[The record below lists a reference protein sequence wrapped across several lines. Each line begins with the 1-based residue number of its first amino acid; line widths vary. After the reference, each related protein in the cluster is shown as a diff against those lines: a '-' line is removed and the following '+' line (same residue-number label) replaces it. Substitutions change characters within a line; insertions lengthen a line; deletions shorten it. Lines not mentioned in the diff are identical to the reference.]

1 MATKLA
7 PGEITDLDPY
17 KFMAVI
23 GKRVIHPGGRA
34 STGTLLARAQI
45 TASARVLDVGC
56 GVATT
61 AIEIARRHRA
71 QVTAADISPLML
83 DRAEA
88 NTRAAGVAGLVTVT
102 SADILALPFDDA
114 AFDVVIAEAVT
125 MFTDRPKAAAEL
137 ARVTRPGG
145 RVLATEFYWRKPP
158 TPEAREVFLGQVC
171 PGMHFDTV
179 EDWIRIYASAGLTG
193 LDTQTGPFEM
203 MTACGFLADEGLAR
217 CLAIMS
223 KVAGRPAY
231 TRKMAWLM
239 PRMAKAVPYLDYI
252 VIAGT
257 KPA

>member
-7 PGEITDLDPY
+7 PRGISDLDPY

-34 STGTLLARAQI
+34 STGVLLRRAQL
-45 TASARVLDVGC
+45 TGSALVLDVGC

-61 AIEIARRHRA
+61 AIEIARRHGAR
-71 QVTAADISPLML
+71 VTAADISPLML
-83 DRAEA
+83 ERAEA
-88 NTRAAGVAGLVTVT
+88 NARAAGMADLVTVT
-102 SADILALPFDDA
+102 SAGIVALPFEDA

-125 MFTDRPKAAAEL
+125 MFTDRPRAAAEL

-171 PGMHFDTV
+171 PGMQFDSV
-179 EDWIRIYASAGLTG
+179 EDWTRIYSAAGLTG
-193 LDTQTGPFEM
+193 LDTETGPFEM
-203 MTACGFLADEGLAR
+203 MAPRGFLADEGLAR
-217 CLAIMS
+217 CLAIMGT
-223 KVAGRPAY
+223 VAGRPAN

-239 PRMAKAVPYLDYI
+239 PRMAKAVPYLGYI
-252 VIAGT
+252 IIAGT

>member
-7 PGEITDLDPY
+7 PPEIGDLDPY

-34 STGTLLARAQI
+34 STEALLRRARI
-45 TASARVLDVGC
+45 TGSAGVLDVGC
-56 GVATT
+56 GVART
-61 AIEIARRHRA
+61 AIQIARRCGA
-71 QVTAADISPLML
+71 GVTAADISPLML
-83 DRAEA
+83 ERAGA
-88 NTRAAGVAGLVTVT
+88 NARAAGVADLVTVT

-145 RVLATEFYWRKPP
+145 QVLATEFYWRRPP

-171 PGMHFDTV
+171 PGMQFDTA
-179 EDWIRIYASAGLTG
+179 EDWMRIYSSAGLTG
-193 LDTQTGPFEM
+193 LETETGPFEM
-203 MTACGFLADEGLAR
+203 MTPRGFLADEGLAR
-217 CLAIMS
+217 CLAIMGT
-223 KVAGRPAY
+223 VAGRPAY

-239 PRMAKAVPYLDYI
+239 PRMAKAVPYLGYI
-252 VIAGT
+252 IIAGT